1 MRDRIMGG
9 GLLALAMV
17 ALIGCSSS
25 TGGSTAPSSAPA
37 ASAAAPSTAASAA
50 APSEAAPS
58 EAAPSQAAASEAIP
72 SFAFPSDDKAL
83 EAVIPDKICG
93 ATVQKLSLKGK
104 DATGENEIWPGI
116 LQALG
121 KSISDVSAAAA
132 FSTKPGCS
140 VTIIKINGA
149 DEGKLRELLQAEAAK
164 AGITYTK
171 VSVGGKD
178 VFTSDPAKFGYSWIK
193 GDGAIII
200 TADTAAHAAELVA
213 ALP

>member
-1 MRDRIMGG
+1 MVGG
-9 GLLALAMV
+9 GLMAMALVAMV
-17 ALIGCSSS
+17 GCSG
-25 TGGSTAPSSAPA
+25 TAGGSTAPSSGS
-37 ASAAAPSTAASAA
+37 SAAAPSAAATAAAPSAA
-50 APSEAAPS
+50 APSAAAPS

-72 SFAFPSDDKAL
+72 SFAFPSDDKEL

-93 ATVQKLSLKGK
+93 VTAQKLSLKGK
-104 DATGENEIWPGI
+104 DATGENEMWPAI

-121 KSISDVSAAAA
+121 KSLSDVSAAAA
-132 FSTKPGCS
+132 FTTKPGCS
-140 VTIIKINGA
+140 VTIIKVNGA
-149 DEGKLRELLQAEAAK
+149 DEGKLKELLQSEAVK

-178 VFTSDPAKFGYSWIK
+178 VYTSNPAKFGYSWIK

-200 TADTAAHAAELVA
+200 TADSAKHAEELIS

>member
-1 MRDRIMGG
+1 MRDRMIGG
-9 GLLALAMV
+9 GLMAVALL
-17 ALIGCSSS
+17 ALIGCSGAG
-25 TGGSTAPSSAPA
+25 GGSTGPSSA
-37 ASAAAPSTAASAA
+37 ASAAAPTTAATAA

-58 EAAPSQAAASEAIP
+58 EAPPSQAAASEPIP
-72 SFAFPSDDKAL
+72 SFAFPSDDKEL

-104 DATGENEIWPGI
+104 QATGDNEIWPGI

-121 KSISDVSAAAA
+121 KSVADVSAAAA
-132 FSTKPGCS
+132 FSTKPSCS

-149 DEGKLRELLQAEAAK
+149 DEGKLRELLQSEAAK

-178 VFTSDPAKFGYSWIK
+178 VFTTNPAKFGYSWIK

-200 TADTAAHAAELVA
+200 TADSAKHAEELVA

>member
-1 MRDRIMGG
+1 MRNRMFGG
-9 GLLALAMV
+9 GLLTV
-17 ALIGCSSS
+17 AFVAVIGCSG
-25 TGGSTAPSSAPA
+25 TAGGSAAASSA
-37 ASAAAPSTAASAA
+37 ASAAAPSTAATAAAPSAA
-50 APSEAAPS
+50 APSEAT
-58 EAAPSQAAASEAIP
+58 PSQAAASEAIP
-72 SFAFPSDDKAL
+72 SFAFPSDDKEL

-104 DATGENEIWPGI
+104 DATGEDEMWTGI

-121 KSISDVSAAAA
+121 KSFSDVSAAAA

-140 VTIIKINGA
+140 VTIIKIKGA
-149 DEGKLRELLQAEAAK
+149 DEGKLRELMQAQAAA

-178 VFTSDPAKFGYSWIK
+178 VFTSNPAKFGYSWIK